1 MLDAF
6 EDGFHLI
13 HFDFPVIGLHCL
25 ENVLQ
30 ADGQITRIV
39 DGVDEREGD
48 GLIQLAEPR
57 ELHLPQQ
64 VILQRFGRF
73 ALVDGFI
80 IATGQ
85 PAGLMGPG
93 GVELIPGGVHRQ
105 LIRHVFLIQRLAG
118 VELAIVGGLVALLGW
133 RFGPLLIRQRLQT
146 FTLFLFEQRIGIQRL
161 LDLLLKFQRRELK
174 QADGLLKLWR
184 HGQ

>member
-1 MLDAF
+1 
-6 EDGFHLI
+6 
-13 HFDFPVIGLHCL
+13 
-25 ENVLQ
+25 
-30 ADGQITRIV
+30 
-39 DGVDEREGD
+39 
-48 GLIQLAEPR
+48 
-57 ELHLPQQ
+57 
-64 VILQRFGRF
+64 
-73 ALVDGFI
+73 
-80 IATGQ
+80 
-85 PAGLMGPG
+85 MGPG

-174 QADGLLKLWR
+174 
-184 HGQ
+184 